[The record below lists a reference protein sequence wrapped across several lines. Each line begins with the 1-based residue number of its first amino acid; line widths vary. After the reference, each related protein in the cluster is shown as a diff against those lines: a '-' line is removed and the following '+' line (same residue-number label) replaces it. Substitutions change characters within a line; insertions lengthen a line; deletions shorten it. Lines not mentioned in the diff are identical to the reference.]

1 MIEKFNNTTDLYF
14 VPKIRYTAKNGKLIR
29 EAADN
34 NKDLVPG
41 FPVNKKLQFNEGL
54 MVKAIQNGM
63 IILIN
68 YAGDK
73 DEWKGGRERVIYPMV
88 IGVNR
93 NTRNMLVRGWHL
105 NGWSVHEKRNTEK
118 VWRLFKTSNIKSM
131 MFTGDFYRL
140 PPVGYRMNDRIM
152 TERIIAQAD
161 FNIIRK
167 NQQNLLNEG
176 KIELEEESNVTSSK
190 STDINKV
197 VKIDIRPTDTELN
210 LRDPW
215 ANTLMDRRKLDD
227 TRITIMR
234 TVMGQEYLAIL
245 GAAGT
250 EGRVAK
256 VSDDKKLIGTYK
268 VIRAIIGK
276 ELLTT
281 RSIPGAGDTFP
292 LYLFNKVE
300 K

>member
-1 MIEKFNNTTDLYF
+1 MVEKYLNTTDLYF
-14 VPKIRYTAKNGKLIR
+14 VPKIRYKYNTKNGRLIR
-29 EAADN
+29 EAAE
-34 NKDLVPG
+34 NKDIVPG
-41 FPVNKKLQFNEGL
+41 FPVNKQMPFNEGL

-73 DEWKGGRERVIYPMV
+73 DEWRGGRERVIYPMV
-88 IGVNR
+88 LGVNR

-118 VWRLFKTSNIKSM
+118 VWRLFKTTNIKSM

-140 PPVGYRMNDRIM
+140 PPVGYRMNDRAM

-161 FNIIRK
+161 FNIIRR

-176 KIELEEESNVTSSK
+176 KIELEEESKVTK
-190 STDINKV
+190 DTNTV

-215 ANTLMDRRKLDD
+215 TNTLMDKKKIDE
-227 TRITIMR
+227 TRVTIMR
-234 TVMGQEYLAIL
+234 TVMGNEYIAIL

-256 VSDDKKLIGTYK
+256 VFEDKKLIGTYK
-268 VIRAIIGK
+268 VIKAIIGK
-276 ELLTT
+276 EILTT
-281 RSIPGAGDTFP
+281 KVINSQYIFKVW
-292 LYLFNKVE
+292 LFSKII

>member
-1 MIEKFNNTTDLYF
+1 MTEKYYNTKDLIF
-14 VPKIRYTAKNGKLIR
+14 VPKVRYKTKNGKLIR
-29 EAADN
+29 EAADD
-34 NKDLVPG
+34 NKDIVPG
-41 FPVNKKLQFNEGL
+41 FPVNKQMPFNEGL

-63 IILIN
+63 IILIS

-73 DEWKGGRERVIYPMV
+73 DEYRGGRERVIYPMV
-88 IGVNR
+88 LGVNK
-93 NTRNMLVRGWHL
+93 NTRNMLLRGWHL
-105 NGWSVHEKRNTEK
+105 NGWSVHEKRNAEK

-176 KIELEEESNVTSSK
+176 KIELEEEQKVSSD
-190 STDINKV
+190 TNTV
-197 VKIDIRPTDTELN
+197 VKIDIRPTDTELD
-210 LRDPW
+210 LRNPW
-215 ANTLMDRRKLDD
+215 TNTLLDKKKIDD

-234 TVMGQEYLAIL
+234 TVMGMEYLAIL
-245 GAAGT
+245 GASGT
-250 EGRVAK
+250 EGRVCK
-256 VSDDKKLIGTYK
+256 VFEDKKLIGTYK
-268 VIRAIIGK
+268 VIKAIIGK

-281 RSIPGAGDTFP
+281 RVVLGQTNFK
-292 LYLFNKVE
+292 LWLFSKVI

>member
-1 MIEKFNNTTDLYF
+1 MVEKYLNTTDLYF
-14 VPKIRYTAKNGKLIR
+14 VPKIRYKYNTKNGRLIR
-29 EAADN
+29 EAAE
-34 NKDLVPG
+34 NKDIVPG
-41 FPVNKKLQFNEGL
+41 FPVNKQMPFNEGL

-73 DEWKGGRERVIYPMV
+73 DEWRGGRERVIYPMV
-88 IGVNR
+88 LGVNR

-118 VWRLFKTSNIKSM
+118 VWRLFKTTNIKSM

-140 PPVGYRMNDRIM
+140 PPVGYRMNDRAM

-161 FNIIRK
+161 FNIIRR

-176 KIELEEESNVTSSK
+176 KIELEEESKVTND
-190 STDINKV
+190 TNTV

-215 ANTLMDRRKLDD
+215 TNTLMDKKKIDE
-227 TRITIMR
+227 TRVTIMR
-234 TVMGQEYLAIL
+234 TVMGNEYIAIL

-256 VSDDKKLIGTYK
+256 VFEDKKLIGTYK
-268 VIRAIIGK
+268 VIKAIIGK
-276 ELLTT
+276 EILTT
-281 RSIPGAGDTFP
+281 KVINSQYIFKVW
-292 LYLFNKVE
+292 LFSKII